1 MLCAHYSVG
10 ANLWPKIAKD
20 TESAEAIC
28 IEVAA
33 TKVFICDLK
42 ANAAH
47 AVALMPVIKLDQGT
61 LVLNQ

>member
-33 TKVFICDLK
+33 AKVFICDLK
-42 ANAAH
+42 ANA
-47 AVALMPVIKLDQGT
+47 VQPIALMPFIKSTTVPLY
-61 LVLNQ
+61 